1 VAEERQPYMRGGAH
15 EPLTRADVEEKF
27 LLNVRH
33 GGWTAD
39 HASTALQL
47 AKTLFDAPV
56 TLSALRG

>member
-1 VAEERQPYMRGGAH
+1 
-15 EPLTRADVEEKF
+15 

-39 HASTALQL
+39 HASIALQL